1 MFYYNSIQYMDQNL
15 INSNNNSNNCSN
27 NLVNTI
33 NQRILARTMTT
44 GNVEVLLPSRPQQTL
59 YTMPLANAVPHGE
72 CKPRVLKYNSEPNS
86 YFLPAT
92 SNKSW
97 SNYAA
102 NTNTESILRNQVY
115 ALQKAPQAQYVPNST
130 SDLYNSTI
138 TKTETSTAQGLY
150 PNLPNSNSDNNNN
163 IWGLQPTLHPREKNS
178 SFSQHTNLGTKIFN
192 NDTRQLL
199 KDN

>member
-1 MFYYNSIQYMDQNL
+1 MFYYNSIQYMDQKL
-15 INSNNNSNNCSN
+15 INSNNSNNCSN

-33 NQRILARTMTT
+33 NQRILSRTMAS
-44 GNVEVLLPSRPQQTL
+44 GNIEVLIPARPQSTL
-59 YTMPLANAVPHGE
+59 YTMPLANAVPSGE
-72 CKPRVLKYNSEPNS
+72 CKSRVLKYNSEPND

-92 SNKSW
+92 SNGSW

-115 ALQKAPQAQYVPNST
+115 ALQKSPQAQYVPNST
-130 SDLYNSTI
+130 SELYNSTI
-138 TKTETSTAQGLY
+138 NKTNTSSAQGLY
-150 PNLPNSNSDNNNN
+150 PNLPNTNNENNNN
-163 IWGLQPTLHPREKNS
+163 VWGLQPTLHAPNQNTQV
-178 SFSQHTNLGTKIFN
+178 SQYTNLGTKIFN